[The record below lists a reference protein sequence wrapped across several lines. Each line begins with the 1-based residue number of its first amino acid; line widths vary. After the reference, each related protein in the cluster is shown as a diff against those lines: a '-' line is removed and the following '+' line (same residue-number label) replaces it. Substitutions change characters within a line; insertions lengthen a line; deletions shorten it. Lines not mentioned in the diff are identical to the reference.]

1 MANGMRF
8 HRANF
13 TRMIQRV
20 CSQYRQE
27 YCKIQSDSH
36 LHNPQN
42 DYLRQRM
49 KHEKAVADEQAAVDK
64 AKQLE
69 KELEI
74 KLLEKPKESTQPAK
88 PMSAASQANAKVP
101 PQIAQQKQ
109 LSASVY
115 GERDEDLKIDS
126 TEFTQQRDENSLW
139 NNKKPKN
146 QNLIRHNQH
155 RAPQK

>member
-88 PMSAASQANAKVP
+88 AMSAASQANAKVP

-126 TEFTQQRDENSLW
+126 TAFTQQRDENSLW